1 MASLPTTLTER
12 FITIFPNVYHLCK
25 TAMAKEYN
33 YMIEKDIRQGD
44 RLNALL
50 KLNRVKLDEGGPV
63 KPLTLADYLK
73 VGIQN
78 SSLSEDER
86 KEMQALLDKMLG
98 VKKK

>member
-1 MASLPTTLTER
+1 
-12 FITIFPNVYHLCK
+12 
-25 TAMAKEYN
+25 
-33 YMIEKDIRQGD
+33 MIEKDIRQGD
-44 RLNALL
+44 REKNLLNALL

-86 KEMQALLDKMLG
+86 KEIQALLDDYLSTDSSSEMSSSETAKYG
-98 VKKK
+98 SAVDKKLNDFLS

>member
-1 MASLPTTLTER
+1 
-12 FITIFPNVYHLCK
+12 
-25 TAMAKEYN
+25 
-33 YMIEKDIRQGD
+33 MIEKDIRQGD
-44 RLNALL
+44 REKNLLNALL

-86 KEMQALLDKMLG
+86 KKCKPFWIKCWEWRRNEK
-98 VKKK
+98 